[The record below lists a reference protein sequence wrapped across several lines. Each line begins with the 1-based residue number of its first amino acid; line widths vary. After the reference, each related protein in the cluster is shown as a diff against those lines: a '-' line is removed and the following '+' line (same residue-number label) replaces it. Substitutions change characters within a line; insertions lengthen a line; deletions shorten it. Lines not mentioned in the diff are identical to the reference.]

1 MKRLIYSPSINVWI
15 KTDTGIFDLSPYITN
30 CTVDRRVN
38 SVSFAQLEFR
48 NPKIT
53 DPKTKKSRFMFTEH
67 VRDDGSIHPMFHPM
81 DSIIITMTRLR
92 GRPIQVFTGFCDTAP
107 YVQVYPGTAKLEA
120 SCTLKRLQYTYWD
133 PALPFVQAFMTAH
146 GWGVNIKTGTAL
158 NPNAEGKNTGTLNDT
173 SIGYL
178 LYTILKEVGGW
189 DSSNIYI
196 QELPGDKIGKLVA
209 NLYQDT
215 AREEAESIKD
225 FHKFLGDIIG
235 ASAYGSYQ
243 SVTGDSTPSSN
254 INVVDL
260 TEAQQKA
267 INYANTR
274 RGTISFAV
282 SNENGNLIAKH
293 NEGNVVKGR
302 SITKAMILVAMAR
315 KYNVFN
321 SSQKSLLSSMI
332 QDSDNAAASKL
343 FQDVGAAAINKVA
356 QDANMFHFQIN
367 TSGTIYTL
375 GGSLVTANDLAIFFV
390 KIINLISSN
399 HQNYAKQLM
408 SNIKGMGKFGV
419 VSASANTFGKNGWDG
434 LDGGICNSGG
444 NFQGKGVAV
453 TIENG
458 SGDDAYNMETC
469 TKIAKYLIDGLKNP
483 TSTSTT
489 ATGGLAPPDIEAL
502 INQASST
509 YNIDSNIIREVMR
522 AESSFN
528 QNAVSPVGAR
538 GLMQLMPDTA
548 QGLGVDPRN
557 KQQNVMGGAKL
568 LSQLYNQY
576 DHDIPKML
584 AAYNA
589 GPGNVNNGA
598 WKSFAETTAYV
609 HKICRAL
616 NVASP
621 V

>member
-254 INVVDL
+254 TNV
-260 TEAQQKA
+260 
-267 INYANTR
+267 N
-274 RGTISFAV
+274 
-282 SNENGNLIAKH
+282 
-293 NEGNVVKGR
+293 
-302 SITKAMILVAMAR
+302 
-315 KYNVFN
+315 
-321 SSQKSLLSSMI
+321 
-332 QDSDNAAASKL
+332 
-343 FQDVGAAAINKVA
+343 
-356 QDANMFHFQIN
+356 
-367 TSGTIYTL
+367 
-375 GGSLVTANDLAIFFV
+375 
-390 KIINLISSN
+390 
-399 HQNYAKQLM
+399 
-408 SNIKGMGKFGV
+408 
-419 VSASANTFGKNGWDG
+419 
-434 LDGGICNSGG
+434 
-444 NFQGKGVAV
+444 
-453 TIENG
+453 
-458 SGDDAYNMETC
+458 
-469 TKIAKYLIDGLKNP
+469 
-483 TSTSTT
+483 STSTT
-489 ATGGLAPPDIEAL
+489 ATDGPAPPDIEAL

-522 AESSFN
+522 AESNFN

-598 WKSFAETTAYV
+598 WTSFSETTAYV